1 MTGAFLFAMM
11 YTGSNVLPLAR
22 FLHVTHNK
30 QAFRSEEEEEKT
42 ASSTESKSI
51 LAPLLPKAMICF
63 LENYG
68 PEKFSEVFL
77 GNFDTPEAIWNHEMR
92 RFMIEKISVHISEYS
107 PRLLSNTHA
116 MYQYCPMPSINYPAL
131 EHELFCN
138 IYYLR
143 NLCNTQRYPNW
154 PIKNQIALLKD
165 CLDAWKREVEKKPPP
180 MSVEE
185 AYTVL
190 GLEKGKSYED
200 SVIRK
205 AYFKLATKFHPDKNP
220 DGRETFEK

>member
-1 MTGAFLFAMM
+1 MM

-22 FLHVTHNK
+22 FLYVTHNK
-30 QAFRSEEEEEKT
+30 QAFRSEDEEKDKNS
-42 ASSTESKSI
+42 SSTDSKSI

-92 RFMIEKISVHISEYS
+92 RFMIEKIAAHISDFT

-116 MYQYCPMPSINYPAL
+116 MYQYHPVPKVNFPAL

-143 NLCNTQRYPNW
+143 NLCNTTKYPTW
-154 PIKNQIALLKD
+154 PIKNQVCRLP
-165 CLDAWKREVEKKPPP
+165 CFVNF
-180 MSVEE
+180 
-185 AYTVL
+185 
-190 GLEKGKSYED
+190 LEKRNANFFFLSFLFTCRLICLRT
-200 SVIRK
+200 VWM
-205 AYFKLATKFHPDKNP
+205 P
-220 DGRETFEK
+220 GRERWRRSRLQCQWKTPTQC